1 MHTSGGKEL
10 RGESV
15 GSSALP
21 LSKPCSLKNQSGLS
35 LEGPLAVLSNL
46 CRREWG
52 WVVRGRAIWDHPT
65 VQWPGGSVKKPSKL
79 ENIITT

>member
-1 MHTSGGKEL
+1 MHDGGGGGCKEL

-21 LSKPCSLKNQSGLS
+21 LSKPCSLKNQSGLR

-46 CRREWG
+46 WRRRFVCMCGGG
-52 WVVRGRAIWDHPT
+52 WSEAG
-65 VQWPGGSVKKPSKL
+65 
-79 ENIITT
+79 